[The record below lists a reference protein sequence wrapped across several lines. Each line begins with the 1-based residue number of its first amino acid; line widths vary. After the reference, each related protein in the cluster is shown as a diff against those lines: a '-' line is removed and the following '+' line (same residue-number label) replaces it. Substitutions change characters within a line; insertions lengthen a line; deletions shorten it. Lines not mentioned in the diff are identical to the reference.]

1 MPAQI
6 VRERSKLTTSGV
18 RTLNIYWTV
27 RSRRTVLAIKIVRKS
42 LKKIQ
47 EETLRRT
54 QIMKLREGWRWCS
67 CHGTEI
73 QGKMKQVAR
82 TLVREHALTWFW
94 CDGDAA
100 AGTPPSQQGPLRVF
114 ETREKRRPAI
124 LEERGW
130 LLEQSG
136 LESHRRQPKVGYS
149 VVIVPSFY
157 YLLRE
162 GLQTIILSWWQQDSL
177 ILGPIEMN
185 TPTSFIP
192 FNILMITG
200 SHPCILR

>member
-1 MPAQI
+1 
-6 VRERSKLTTSGV
+6 
-18 RTLNIYWTV
+18 
-27 RSRRTVLAIKIVRKS
+27 
-42 LKKIQ
+42 
-47 EETLRRT
+47 
-54 QIMKLREGWRWCS
+54 MKLREGWRCS

-73 QGKMKQVAR
+73 QGKMKQAARTVAR
-82 TLVREHALTWFW
+82 RKNTSKTSLITNQVLVR
-94 CDGDAA
+94 GDAA
-100 AGTPPSQQGPLRVF
+100 AKKDSASQQGPLIVF

-124 LEERGW
+124 LEGRGW